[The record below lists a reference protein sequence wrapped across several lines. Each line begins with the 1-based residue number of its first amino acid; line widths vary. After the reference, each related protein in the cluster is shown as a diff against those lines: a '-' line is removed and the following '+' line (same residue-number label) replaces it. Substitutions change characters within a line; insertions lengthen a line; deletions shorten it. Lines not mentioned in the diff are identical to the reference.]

1 MFVVVGNEE
10 KEMESMI
17 YFEDN
22 TYSSNQSSEC
32 ECINCSCRK
41 DEFIWRK
48 VKIDYYFN
56 SSFKLQINYTDITPM
71 FYDKIRNVNEKE
83 FVELINKRVSGIGCK
98 WWIVESCWNRCY

>member
-32 ECINCSCRK
+32 KCINCSCRK

-48 VKIDYYFN
+48 VKIIKAVVDADVQVVLVKN
-56 SSFKLQINYTDITPM
+56 HA
-71 FYDKIRNVNEKE
+71 
-83 FVELINKRVSGIGCK
+83 
-98 WWIVESCWNRCY
+98 IVK